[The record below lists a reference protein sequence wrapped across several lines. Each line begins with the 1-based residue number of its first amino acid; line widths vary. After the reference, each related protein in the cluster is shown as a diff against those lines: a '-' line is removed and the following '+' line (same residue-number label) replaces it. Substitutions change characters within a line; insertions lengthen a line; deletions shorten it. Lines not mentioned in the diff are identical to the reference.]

1 MTKRNDYKCTRKDIA
16 FIVIFILLAVA
27 QIIYHIRQNGFSSI
41 GTFIEQAIIII
52 LAFVGL
58 LEIFHYAGWDVL
70 VPDFMLIAKRASYLE
85 DLQECMNEV
94 VNNSMDD
101 ILKKALDEYFR
112 KEYIFLQD
120 SSEDRTSYIMTQLG
134 VTLSQFQELRVELT
148 KMRCLPLKDLEDAKG
163 KMKQL
168 IKCKPFVA
176 DLERIDAA
184 KRTYTCVNYY
194 LNFNDTVYFT
204 DICRELVAI
213 MQKLILSEVSLSSFD
228 KIVIPHDS
236 NLVLGIELGKQLGK
250 PVVHMRKKEG
260 RIEKEKCWDGDLKP
274 TDKVIIVHDVLVT
287 SAQIRHALDNLPKT
301 CEKIGLFCLVSRKEY
316 TGVQDVEKRGV
327 PVSQILPLSDDDIKE
342 ILNS

>member
-1 MTKRNDYKCTRKDIA
+1 MTERNDYKCTKKDIIIISILIILVLVQ
-16 FIVIFILLAVA
+16 IVYNIC
-27 QIIYHIRQNGFSSI
+27 QNGFSSI
-41 GTFIEQAIIII
+41 GTFIEQAIIIM

-58 LEIFHYAGWDVL
+58 LEIFHYVGWDVL
-70 VPDFMLIAKRASYLE
+70 VPDFMLIAKRTSRLK
-85 DLQECMNEV
+85 DLQECMSEVINNSMNDILTEALNEHFRAERASSFVNLQECMDKV

-120 SSEDRTSYIMTQLG
+120 SSEDKTSYIMTQLG
-134 VTLSQFQELRVELT
+134 ITSSQFQELRVELT

-213 MQKLILSEVSLSSFD
+213 MQILILNKASISSFD
-228 KIVIPHDS
+228 KIVIPYDS
-236 NLVLGIELGKQLGK
+236 NLVLGMELGKQLGK

-260 RIEKEKCWDGDLKP
+260 RIEREKCWDGDLKP
-274 TDKVIIVHDVLVT
+274 TDKVIIVGPVKIY
-287 SAQIRHALDNLPKT
+287 AQNYLQAR
-301 CEKIGLFCLVSRKEY
+301 
-316 TGVQDVEKRGV
+316 
-327 PVSQILPLSDDDIKE
+327 LSE
-342 ILNS
+342 VNRQ